1 MEKIDIY
8 SFPKLYLKIS
18 RFVYNDL
25 LTLNFPIQLV
35 IVIASWFLARKLAR
49 QYDGLIRNWV
59 AGRTDDD
66 DPWVRRLG
74 RLADD
79 LMLPVFWVL
88 LLWTA
93 NFIFEGFDQP
103 RFLLSLLA
111 SLLNTWIIIHLL
123 SSVVVNPFWG
133 KMFAVF
139 AWIIVALYV
148 LDLLD
153 PTITVLDAIRFKAG
167 KADLSVYSIIQAI
180 LLTVAMLWLA
190 SGISR
195 VTQSWLNRVTDLT
208 PSMRI
213 LLGKIVKVV
222 LVITAIT
229 FSLSAA
235 GIDLTA
241 LAMFSGA
248 LGIGIGFG
256 LQKVV
261 SNFVSGII
269 LLVDRSI
276 RPQDVIEIGG
286 TYGRVKSL
294 GARYTSVITR
304 DGTEFLIPNE
314 SLITQ
319 DVINWSYSDTNVR
332 RKIPIGVS
340 YDTDIELARE
350 LIIDAAKETKRVIT
364 YPEPVCHLI
373 GFGDNSVDLQARF
386 WISDPHNGVRN
397 VQSEFLL
404 KVWHKFKDNNIEIPF
419 PQRDVNFKAEG
430 PIDVR
435 VSQMGKH
442 IVKAGRKV

>member
-1 MEKIDIY
+1 MEKIDFY

-18 RFVYNDL
+18 HFVYNDL
-25 LTLNFPIQLV
+25 LTFNFFLQVI
-35 IVIASWFLARKLAR
+35 IVIASWFLARKLALK
-49 QYDGLIRNWV
+49 YDGLIRDWV
-59 AGRTDDD
+59 IGKTDED

-79 LMLPVFWVL
+79 LMLPVFWVI
-88 LLWTA
+88 LLWVA
-93 NFIFEGFDQP
+93 NILFEGFDQP
-103 RFLLSLLA
+103 RFFLRLIA

-123 SSVVVNPFWG
+123 SSVVTNPFWG
-133 KMFAVF
+133 KMFAF
-139 AWIIVALYV
+139 FSWLIVALYV

-153 PTITVLDAIRFKAG
+153 PTITVLDAIRFRAG
-167 KADLSVYSIIQAI
+167 QAELSVYRIIQAI
-180 LLTVAMLWLA
+180 LLTIAMLWIAFGL
-190 SGISR
+190 SS
-195 VTQSWLNRVTDLT
+195 VVQSWLGRVNDLT

-213 LLGKIVKVV
+213 LLSKVIKVV
-222 LVITAIT
+222 LVIIAIT

-276 RPQDVIEIGG
+276 RPMDVIEIGG

-304 DGTEFLIPNE
+304 DGTEYLIPNE

-340 YDTDIELARE
+340 YDTDIELART

-386 WISDPHNGVRN
+386 WIADPHNGVRN

-419 PQRDVNFKAEG
+419 PQRDVNFQANG
-430 PIDVR
+430 PIDIR
-435 VSQMGKH
+435 VSQMSKH
-442 IVKAGRKV
+442 VLKAGRKV